1 MNAYE
6 AGKMLVRLNTNDVHV
21 NWLKFYPS
29 LELTNKA
36 FKIYYDAR
44 RRGLDA
50 TGQLSTNLLS
60 DLSSAAREGVGY
72 GTYSGDLL
80 AVFQTLWKSNMQWRE
95 DYAENY
101 NGSQISGALPVP
113 VGVCNFL
120 KAVDWRVET
129 LQKSYKSVVDY
140 VREAKAAKSMN
151 RWADIG
157 TYTENLGKVLQKSE
171 PYLWLSPKVVEDGH
185 GKLGGWHKGLSLFY
199 SWADNFNKF
208 NVDLRMGKVPAAIA
222 SGFITFVSEAVPI
235 FGEIYGKALETIP
248 ALVKWAQ
255 NIRDE
260 RENMIRQII
269 GPGYS
274 G

>member
-6 AGKMLVRLNTNDVHV
+6 AGTMLAQLNNS
-21 NWLKFYPS
+21 NFQSSWLSGQS
-29 LELTNKA
+29 LGLINRA

-44 RRGLDA
+44 RRGLNA
-50 TGQLSTNLLS
+50 TGRLSTNLLN

-72 GTYSGDLL
+72 GMYSGDLL
-80 AVFQTLWKSNMQWRE
+80 SVFQTLAKNKGQWNE
-95 DYAENY
+95 NSWENY
-101 NGSQISGALPVP
+101 NGPQTAGAWAVP

-120 KAVDWRVET
+120 KAVDWRAET
-129 LQKSYKSVVDY
+129 LQKSYASVVSY

-151 RWADIG
+151 RWAEIG
-157 TYTENLGKVLQKSE
+157 TYTENLGKVLENSE
-171 PYLWLSPKVVEDGH
+171 PYLWLSPKIVEDGH
-185 GKLGGWHKGLSLFY
+185 GKLGGWTDAFSIFY
-199 SWADNFNKF
+199 SFLENFNKF
-208 NVDLRMGKVPAAIA
+208 NVDLRMGKVPAAVA
-222 SGFITFVSEAVPI
+222 SGFIAVVSKAVPI
-235 FGEIYGKALETIP
+235 FGDVYGKALETIP

-269 GPGYS
+269 GPSYS